1 MIDIEKLKKEA
12 EKARIFLENN
22 KLPSSEELSKVKEA
36 FEQFQKT
43 INGSIIENNLSNF
56 PNSTNYELKITEVL
70 NSIASNKDL
79 SQSARSLD
87 NLGKSLASD
96 NMKYKLDEYLKVND
110 KINSEIEVVKIQN
123 KMIVEIS
130 EYMRTQNEYADK
142 EVKALEEQNDILAK
156 QIESNRKSSRNTMI
170 VAILSILLSA
180 FFSYLS
186 YDASYDIYKKEKIE
200 NDKDNEE
207 LLKVIGNKSVE
218 NENMSLL
225 LKEMQ
230 LQNKIN
236 KNIEYNQIKL
246 IKIIESQN
254 EYLKKKDKK

>member
-1 MIDIEKLKKEA
+1 MDIQKIKEEA

-22 KLPSSEELSKVKEA
+22 KLPSSEELSKAKEA

-56 PNSTNYELKITEVL
+56 PNSNNYELKITEVL

-142 EVKALEEQNDILAK
+142 EVKALEEQNNILAK
-156 QIESNRKSSRNTMI
+156 QIESNRKSSRKAMIGVIISIFISI
-170 VAILSILLSA
+170 VATCMG
-180 FFSYLS
+180 YH
-186 YDASYDIYKKEKIE
+186 ASYDIYEKEKLE
-200 NDKDNEE
+200 NNEDNMK
-207 LLKVIGNKSVE
+207 LLEVVNNK

-230 LQNKIN
+230 LQNRIN
-236 KNIEYNQIKL
+236 KNIEDNQIKL
-246 IKIIESQN
+246 IKVIESQN
-254 EYLKKKDKK
+254 EYFKNKEKK

>member
-1 MIDIEKLKKEA
+1 MINIEKLKEEA
-12 EKARIFLENN
+12 EKARFFLENN
-22 KLPSSEELSKVKEA
+22 KLPSSEELSKAKEA

-70 NSIASNKDL
+70 NSMASNKDL

-156 QIESNRKSSRNTMI
+156 QIEKNVESSRNAMS
-170 VAILSILLSA
+170 VAIWSIVISIIVGIVSSIIPFCISYQEKLENNEDNKILL
-180 FFSYLS
+180 
-186 YDASYDIYKKEKIE
+186 ASI
-200 NDKDNEE
+200 N
-207 LLKVIGNKSVE
+207 NKTIE

-236 KNIEYNQIKL
+236 KNIEDNQIKL
-246 IKIIESQN
+246 IKVIESQN
-254 EYLKKKDKK
+254 DYLKKKEKK